1 MKKIF
6 RLTST
11 FLAVGLAILMS
22 CENPDLN
29 PNVEFEG
36 NASGFGT
43 FLVNGVAQKD
53 PFNPAF
59 SSTLRGGP
67 DTRTLTPAVF
77 AATPAAAK
85 LYWASF
91 DNKVKVNKIELYV
104 QFTEPYVDKDGNPA
118 VANHG
123 TKLLTTLDAVAAYD
137 DNKFSIDA
145 AKVYDLFKAN
155 TFKYDG
161 TTAVAVFSTT
171 RKRTTATQFITGDNL
186 TVSWRLFGDNGLV
199 YKSWSPSV
207 CNENLA
213 TNCSITLQVR

>member
-6 RLTST
+6 RLTSS

-22 CENPDLN
+22 CENPDLD

-36 NASGFGT
+36 AASGFGT

-53 PFNPAF
+53 PFNPDF
-59 SSTLRGGP
+59 GSTLRGGP
-67 DTRTLTPAVF
+67 DALSIKPATFATTPAQ
-77 AATPAAAK
+77 AK
-85 LYWASF
+85 LFWASF
-91 DNKVKVNKIELYV
+91 DNKVTVNKIELYV
-104 QFTEPYVDKDGNPA
+104 QFTEPYIDKDGNPA

-123 TKLLTTLDAVAAYD
+123 TKLLTTLDAVAAYE
-137 DNKFSIDA
+137 DNKFTVDA
-145 AKVYDLFKAN
+145 SKVYDLFKSA

-161 TTAVAVFSTT
+161 TTAVPVFSEA
-171 RKRTTATQFITGDNL
+171 RKRTAAAQFIAGDNL
-186 TVSWRLFGDNGLV
+186 VVSWHLVADNGLV

-213 TNCSITLQVR
+213 TNCSITVQVR